1 MLNIFSKHPNKKNMS
16 YWQHLKR
23 AFLMGIRLFASSVFF
38 IVHSIFPFVPIPARY
53 NCHDMVHAL
62 VEVAQWNK

>member
-1 MLNIFSKHPNKKNMS
+1 
-16 YWQHLKR
+16 
-23 AFLMGIRLFASSVFF
+23 MGIRLFISSVFF
-38 IVHSIFPFVPIPARY
+38 IVHSVFPFVSIPARY